1 MKNFKL
7 KIKFLILLSLIWLAP
22 VEILAAVDG
31 FVFTLNPAEVVM
43 GEATQFTIQ
52 AQDAG
57 AEAAIPETF
66 DIYLESDSSS
76 GSFSSNG
83 SNWQAVDR
91 VTMSKN
97 TKNKNFYYKDSELK
111 VINISVVAKNRVTGE
126 EWNLEHSLSV
136 VDQLTEVED
145 EDDDNDN
152 EDSSGSNNPSSHS
165 SPAALS
171 TKKAVTKFEVDI
183 GRERLVLVGVPIE
196 FEAILSNDISGVD
209 YDWSFGDG
217 GSEEGREVSYIYKYP
232 GVYNVV
238 LNAES
243 KDSSS
248 VDRTEVTVVEANLG
262 LEILSSDKRPVA
274 IVNNADTEVNIGN
287 FILDYGNGDTFV
299 FAKDTILNSGARLVV
314 DQEMARTVVSE
325 LDIEN
330 ISLKIN
336 DTEVVADLAET
347 TSTVVVLGL
356 AERSTKLEE
365 LKLEAV
371 RIKNILESRQVV
383 SIPSIST
390 LSEQIEIS
398 TSTKVTADD
407 TIESKTIVLDNPVG
421 LWGKILVLPDRGFNF
436 LSNIFK

>member
-1 MKNFKL
+1 MKNFKP

-57 AEAAIPETF
+57 AEAAVPETF

-111 VINISVVAKNRVTGE
+111 VVNISVVAKNRVTGE

-145 EDDDNDN
+145 EDDDN
-152 EDSSGSNNPSSHS
+152 EDSSGSSNPSSHS

-217 GSEEGREVSYIYKYP
+217 GSEAGREVSYIYKYP

-243 KDSSS
+243 KDSPS

-262 LEILSSDKRPVA
+262 LEILPSNDKSIA

-287 FILDYGNGDTFV
+287 FILDYGNGDIFV

-314 DQEMARTVVSE
+314 DQEMTRTVVSE

-336 DTEVVADLAET
+336 DTEVVADLAEA

-356 AERSTKLEE
+356 EERSTKLEE

-371 RIKNILESRQVV
+371 KIKNILDSRQAL

-398 TSTKVTADD
+398 TSTKVAADD
-407 TIESKTIVLDNPVG
+407 TIEPKTIVLDKPVG
-421 LWGKILVLPDRGFNF
+421 LWDKILVLPDRGFNF
-436 LSNIFK
+436 LSNIF

>member
-7 KIKFLILLSLIWLAP
+7 KINFLILLSLIWLVP
-22 VEILAAVDG
+22 IEILAAVDG
-31 FVFTLNPAEVVM
+31 FVFTLNPEEIVVD
-43 GEATQFTIQ
+43 EATQFTIQ

-57 AEAAIPETF
+57 VEAAIPETF
-66 DIYLESDSSS
+66 DIYLESNSSS

-83 SNWQAVDR
+83 SNWQDVDR

-111 VINISVVAKNRVTGE
+111 VVNISVVAKNRVTGE

-136 VDQLTEVED
+136 VDELTEVED
-145 EDDDNDN
+145 EDDDN

-165 SPAALS
+165 SPTALS
-171 TKKAVTKFEVDI
+171 TKKAVAKFEVDI
-183 GRERLVLVGVPIE
+183 GRDRLVLVGVPIE

-217 GSEEGREVSYIYKYP
+217 GSEEGREVSYVYKYP
-232 GVYNVV
+232 GAYNVV

-248 VDRTEVTVVEANLG
+248 VDRTEVIVVEANLG
-262 LEILSSDKRPVA
+262 LEILSSDKRSIA

-314 DQEMARTVVSE
+314 DQEMTRANIDE
-325 LDIEN
+325 LEIEN

-336 DTEVVADLAET
+336 DTEIVADLVGA
-347 TSTVVVLGL
+347 TSTAVVLGL
-356 AERSTKLEE
+356 EERSTKLEE

-371 RIKNILESRQVV
+371 KIKNILDSRQAL

-390 LSEQIEIS
+390 LSEQVEIS
-398 TSTKVTADD
+398 TSTKVITDD
-407 TIESKTIVLDNPVG
+407 TIEPKTIVLDKPVG
-421 LWGKILVLPDRGFNF
+421 LWDKILVLPDRGFNF
-436 LSNIFK
+436 LSNIF